1 MSISVRPRGSNSS
14 FAELNCRK
22 GVELAPLRT
31 SNPEGVSSDN
41 VDSENVITFH
51 RRTKDQANCEPE
63 PLAGDLQIHQ
73 TLIEEAPESSSELGK
88 KKMKQREE
96 VERLIHSQSTLTLST
111 VNAAGMPHAT
121 PLFYLA
127 GTALELYWF
136 SSDSSQHSLNLMPG
150 RSVGLAI
157 YVSTAHWQEIR
168 GVQMRGTVEQI
179 TDHKI
184 RRDVTQ
190 RYCERF
196 HLGQVLRL
204 ALARSSLYVLWPTWI
219 RYIDNSR
226 HFGHKFE
233 FTLPGH
239 L

>member
-1 MSISVRPRGSNSS
+1 V
-14 FAELNCRK
+14 
-22 GVELAPLRT
+22 
-31 SNPEGVSSDN
+31 DN
-41 VDSENVITFH
+41 ADSENVIAFH
-51 RRTKDQANCEPE
+51 RQWKDAANCEPE
-63 PLAGDLQIHQ
+63 LLTGDGQIHQ
-73 TLIEEAPESSSELGK
+73 TLIEEAPENSSKQGK
-88 KKMKQREE
+88 KKRKQREE
-96 VERLIHSQSTLTLST
+96 VERLIQSQSTLALST
-111 VNAAGMPHAT
+111 VNADGMPHAT

-157 YVSTAHWQEIR
+157 YVSTAHWQEIC

-179 TDHKI
+179 TDRKI
-184 RRDVTQ
+184 RRDVTR

-196 HLGQVLRL
+196 HLGRVLRL
-204 ALARSSLYVLWPTWI
+204 ALARSSLYVLWPGWI
-219 RYIDNSR
+219 RYIDNSK

-233 FTLPGH
+233 FTLPGD